1 MKKAFTIMLLLSLV
15 LSGCIPAVKHTV
27 SDSLRRYSPYTIAI
41 LPVDWPM
48 DQDEAQAGRDDD
60 VGRLLRIMTFER
72 FETMNYKPLA
82 LEEVDEKLPPGASGS
97 ATPPKPAE
105 VAGLT
110 GADAVLYTS
119 IIEWKGD
126 IVVRYAYL
134 KVAVRFE
141 LYAGDGKLLWRAEH
155 EAKESD
161 IRLEKKTLEMAV
173 LKAYE
178 PSVQR
183 FVDVVFSTL
192 PIGVVRAEEKTFFK
206 WLP

>member
-1 MKKAFTIMLLLSLV
+1 MKKAFIITLLLSLA
-15 LSGCIPAVKHTV
+15 LSGCTPAVRHTV
-27 SDSLRRYSPYTIAI
+27 SNSFRLSNPYTIAI

-48 DQDEAQAGRDDD
+48 GPDDPAIGQGDD
-60 VGRLLRIMTFER
+60 VGRLLRIMTFEKL
-72 FETMNYKPLA
+72 EVMNYKPLA
-82 LEEVDEKLPPGASGS
+82 LEEVDEKLPPA
-97 ATPPKPAE
+97 APKPVEIAD
-105 VAGLT
+105 LT

-134 KVAVRFE
+134 KVAARFE
-141 LYAGDGKLLWRAEH
+141 LYSRDGKLLWRAEH

-183 FVDVVFSTL
+183 FIDVVFSTL
-192 PIGVVRAEEKTFFK
+192 PIGTARAEEKTFFE